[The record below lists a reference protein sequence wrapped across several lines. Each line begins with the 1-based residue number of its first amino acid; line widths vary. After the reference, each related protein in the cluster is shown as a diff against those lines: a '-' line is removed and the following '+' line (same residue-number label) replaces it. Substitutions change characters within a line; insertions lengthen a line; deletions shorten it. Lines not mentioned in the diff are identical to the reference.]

1 MKRLMDVKVLIF
13 LTIICV
19 GTYFIT
25 FSFALTAGVAILALV
40 IDNVYTTWLD
50 KKEKQYLQKFEKN
63 KSEEEQG
70 INGKTHRTV

>member
-25 FSFALTAGVAILALV
+25 FSFDVTAGVAILAVV

-63 KSEEEQG
+63 KSEEEQE
-70 INGKTHRTV
+70 

>member
-1 MKRLMDVKVLIF
+1 MIF

-25 FSFALTAGVAILALV
+25 FSFAVTAGVAILAVV

-63 KSEEEQG
+63 KSEEEQE
-70 INGKTHRTV
+70 

>member
-1 MKRLMDVKVLIF
+1 MDVKVLIF

-25 FSFALTAGVAILALV
+25 FSFAITAGVAILAVV

-50 KKEKQYLQKFEKN
+50 KKEKQYLQIFEKNKSEKN
-63 KSEEEQG
+63 KSEEEQ
-70 INGKTHRTV
+70 

>member
-25 FSFALTAGVAILALV
+25 FSFALTAGAAILALV

-63 KSEEEQG
+63 KSEEEQE
-70 INGKTHRTV
+70 

>member
-25 FSFALTAGVAILALV
+25 FTFALTVGVAILALV
-40 IDNVYTTWLD
+40 IDNIYTTWLD

-63 KSEEEQG
+63 KSEEEQE
-70 INGKTHRTV
+70 

>member
-25 FSFALTAGVAILALV
+25 FSFAITAGVAILAVV

-50 KKEKQYLQKFEKN
+50 KKEKEYFQKFEKN
-63 KSEEEQG
+63 KSEEEQE
-70 INGKTHRTV
+70 

>member
-25 FSFALTAGVAILALV
+25 FSFAITAGVAILAVV
-40 IDNVYTTWLD
+40 IDNVYTTWVGQ
-50 KKEKQYLQKFEKN
+50 KGETIPSEIREKQIRGGA
-63 KSEEEQG
+63 G

>member
-19 GTYFIT
+19 CTYFIT
-25 FSFALTAGVAILALV
+25 FSFAVTAGVAILAVV

-63 KSEEEQG
+63 KSEEEQE
-70 INGKTHRTV
+70 

>member
-25 FSFALTAGVAILALV
+25 FSFALTDGVAILALV
-40 IDNVYTTWLD
+40 IDNIYTTWLD

-63 KSEEEQG
+63 KSEEEQE
-70 INGKTHRTV
+70 

>member
-25 FSFALTAGVAILALV
+25 FSFAITAGVAILAVV
-40 IDNVYTTWLD
+40 IDNIYTTWVD

-63 KSEEEQG
+63 KSEEEQE
-70 INGKTHRTV
+70 

>member
-25 FSFALTAGVAILALV
+25 FSFAVTAGVAILAVV
-40 IDNVYTTWLD
+40 IDNIYTTWLD
-50 KKEKQYLQKFEKN
+50 KKEIQYLQKFEKN
-63 KSEEEQG
+63 KSEEEQE
-70 INGKTHRTV
+70 

>member
-1 MKRLMDVKVLIF
+1 M
-13 LTIICV
+13 TIICV

-25 FSFALTAGVAILALV
+25 FSFAITAGVAILAVV

-63 KSEEEQG
+63 KSEEEQE
-70 INGKTHRTV
+70 